1 MQTGQKSWGTYINKN
16 KVFKIKTVTRDKG
29 NFVKLCRSV
38 HQKDKITINVYIS
51 NNRASKYM
59 KQN

>member
-1 MQTGQKSWGTYINKN
+1 MQTGQKSWGTYINKD
-16 KVFKIKTVTRDKG
+16 KVFKIKTVSRDKG

-51 NNRASKYM
+51 NN
-59 KQN
+59 